1 MPYALTFKK
10 TLPALDERDYINRC
24 CIGGDL
30 VVDRLLP
37 AVTTRYRE
45 IQSNQEDWGWFI
57 WMKSGVV
64 DLAIDIHTEDEVMGG
79 FRIHLTSRVKRWG
92 LFTRVEDTP
101 ELEQLRTEVIAQ
113 LESWVDS
120 AITTTHLDR
129 EYM

>member
-1 MPYALTFKK
+1 
-10 TLPALDERDYINRC
+10 
-24 CIGGDL
+24 
-30 VVDRLLP
+30 
-37 AVTTRYRE
+37 
-45 IQSNQEDWGWFI
+45 
-57 WMKSGVV
+57 MKSGVV